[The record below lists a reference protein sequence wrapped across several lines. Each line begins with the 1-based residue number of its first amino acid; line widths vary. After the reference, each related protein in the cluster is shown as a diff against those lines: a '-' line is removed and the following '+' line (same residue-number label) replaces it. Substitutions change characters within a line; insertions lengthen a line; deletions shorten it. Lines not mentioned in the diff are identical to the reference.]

1 MRAKAIPGPWRI
13 EADRLLG
20 PTKDNGWAPVIG
32 QINQKTDVDAAN
44 GHLICAAPVLL
55 QACMD
60 VNRLMTSGK
69 SIGPD
74 ERLWITLTLLH
85 ASVLATEGDKKVQT
99 DPHLTG
105 HA

>member
-13 EADRLLG
+13 EMGRLLG

-32 QINQKTDVDAAN
+32 QINQKSDVDVAN

-69 SIGPD
+69 AIKPD
-74 ERLWITLTLLH
+74 ERFWITLTLLH
-85 ASVLATEGDKKVQT
+85 ASVLATEGDGKKPQ
-99 DPHLTG
+99 
-105 HA
+105 AESI